1 MWLLPN
7 KFTQP
12 IFLPLFCEETIFF
25 WSSLAPLTL
34 QNMYFNGTFG
44 GAAFTIMATPCQS
57 RHCGL
62 CFAGI
67 FQDFPQDFSWNKRE
81 MGFNQAH
88 RTHDKDQ
95 TLGKANQNFW
105 LFLSRFL
112 ADHRAFFGRVTILYH
127 SRVLFR
133 RSSADTDNTT
143 TRMIIGHPQL
153 LQSI

>member
-1 MWLLPN
+1 MWLWSVKVTSGSSRIDLV
-7 KFTQP
+7 Q
-12 IFLPLFCEETIFF
+12 IILF

-34 QNMYFNGTFG
+34 LVHMYFNGTFG
-44 GAAFTIMATPCQS
+44 GAAVTIMATPCQS

-105 LFLSRFL
+105 LFLSPIL
-112 ADHRAFFGRVTILYH
+112 AETTAHFSVG
-127 SRVLFR
+127 SRSYITAGCCSR
-133 RSSADTDNTT
+133 RSSADTDN

>member
-1 MWLLPN
+1 MGIN
-7 KFTQP
+7 AP
-12 IFLPLFCEETIFF
+12 ILWYEFPFRHQNTKENWVNYITESRRLSMLFQWHI
-25 WSSLAPLTL
+25 
-34 QNMYFNGTFG
+34 G
-44 GAAFTIMATPCQS
+44 GAAVAIMATPCQS

-105 LFLSRFL
+105 LFLSPIL
-112 ADHRAFFGRVTILYH
+112 AETTAHFSVG
-127 SRVLFR
+127 SRSYITAGCCSR
-133 RSSADTDNTT
+133 RSSADTDN

>member
-12 IFLPLFCEETIFF
+12 IFLLLFCEETIFF

-44 GAAFTIMATPCQS
+44 GAAFPIMATPCQS

-105 LFLSRFL
+105 LFLSPIL
-112 ADHRAFFGRVTILYH
+112 AETTAHFSVG
-127 SRVLFR
+127 SRSYITAGCCSR
-133 RSSADTDNTT
+133 RSSADTDN